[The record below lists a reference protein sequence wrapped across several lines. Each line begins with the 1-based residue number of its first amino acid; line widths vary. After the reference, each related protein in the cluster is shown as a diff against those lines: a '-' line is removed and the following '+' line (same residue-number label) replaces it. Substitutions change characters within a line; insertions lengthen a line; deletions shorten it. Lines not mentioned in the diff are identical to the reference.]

1 MTFSDIFKSG
11 FLESAAEFSAVDM
24 AMGLGASFLMGLFIF
39 MVYKKTYSGVMYSSG
54 FAVSLI
60 GMSMI
65 TTMII
70 LAISSNVVLSLGMV
84 GALSIVR
91 FRTAIKDPMDICY
104 LFWAISEG
112 IVVGAGML
120 PMALC
125 GGIAIG
131 LMILVFAGKKGTEK
145 AYIVVL
151 NCKDDAAEVQ
161 ALSAIK
167 ANTKKYL
174 LKSKTVNPSGI
185 ELSLEVRL
193 KDNST
198 SFLNQL
204 AALPGISNP
213 CLVSYNGEY
222 CA

>member
-1 MTFSDIFKSG
+1 MTFNDIFKSG
-11 FLESAAEFSAVDM
+11 FLEAAADFSILDM
-24 AMGLGASFLMGLFIF
+24 ALGLGTSFLLGLFIF
-39 MVYKKTYSGVMYSSG
+39 MIYKRTYNGVMYSSG

-65 TTMII
+65 TTLII

-104 LFWAISEG
+104 LFWAIAEG

-120 PMALC
+120 PMALF
-125 GGIAIG
+125 GGAAIG
-131 LMILVFAGKKGTEK
+131 VMILVFSKKKNTDK
-145 AYIVVL
+145 AYILVL
-151 NCKDDAAEVQ
+151 NCIDDAAETQ
-161 ALSAIK
+161 AVSTIK
-167 ANTKKYL
+167 DGTKKYL
-174 LKSKTVNPSGI
+174 LKSKTIHPSGI

-193 KDNST
+193 KDSGTNFINS
-198 SFLNQL
+198 L
-204 AALPGISNP
+204 AAQPGISNP

-222 CA
+222 CS